1 MPSLL
6 PRGFHA
12 AAACAG
18 LKPSGKPD
26 LALWFSEIPAPFAAL
41 TTTHLLRGPSAEHTL
56 QAVRKGKLLQA
67 ILVNSG
73 NSNTLT
79 GRQGQ
84 KDHARVLK
92 AVARRWKIAEEN
104 VLFHSTGIMGVP
116 LPVGKILKALPEL
129 LKNMGPKEAEKAA
142 RAILTTDKNIKI
154 FSETVRTPRG
164 SFRLTAVAKG
174 AGMIHPKLA
183 TMLVYLFTDA
193 AAPRSV
199 LTAELKNAAAGTF
212 QTLTVDGDT
221 SPSDTVVLWAN
232 GAASLALQGGVRKR
246 FCTLLNEACRN
257 IARAIARD
265 GEGATK
271 LVEIT
276 VEGARNPLI
285 AQQAARAVA
294 SSLLVKTALWGGDPN
309 WGRVLSAVGAAGIPC
324 RQERVR
330 LWIEK
335 TLVFNRGKVSP
346 FSKSTLRKKLSGK
359 DVSIRMHLGEG
370 LCKASAFTCDLSPA
384 YVTFN
389 GRYTT

>member
-6 PRGFHA
+6 PHGFHA

-26 LALWFSEIPAPFAAL
+26 LALFFSEIPAPFAAL
-41 TTTHLLRGPSAEHTL
+41 TTTHLLRGPSAEHT
-56 QAVRKGKLLQA
+56 AKTARKGKLLQA

-73 NSNTLT
+73 NSNTFT
-79 GRQGQ
+79 GKRGRQ
-84 KDHARVLK
+84 DHARVLK
-92 AVARRWKIAEEN
+92 AVARRLNIAEES
-104 VLFHSTGIMGVP
+104 VLFHSTGVMGVP
-116 LPVGKILKALPEL
+116 LPVEKILKVLPRLPE
-129 LKNMGPKEAEKAA
+129 KMGPEEVQKAA
-142 RAILTTDKNIKI
+142 RAILTTDKKIKI
-154 FSETVRTPRG
+154 FSETARTPKG
-164 SFRLTAVAKG
+164 SFRVTAVAKG

-193 AAPRSV
+193 AAPRGV
-199 LTAELKNAAAGTF
+199 LEAELKNAAEGTF

-232 GAASLALQGGVRKR
+232 GAASLALQGGIRKR
-246 FCTLLNEACRN
+246 FSALLNEACRN

-276 VEGARNPLI
+276 VEGARSNFL
-285 AQQAARAVA
+285 AKQAARAVA

-309 WGRVLSAVGAAGIPC
+309 WGRVLSAIGAAGIPC

-335 TLVFNRGKVSP
+335 TLLFDRGKVSS
-346 FSKSTLRKKLSGK
+346 FSKSALRKKLSRK
-359 DVSIRMHLGEG
+359 ELSIRVHLGEG
-370 LCKASAFTCDLSPA
+370 FCKASAFTCDLSPA
-384 YVTFN
+384 YVNFN